1 MRVFIIINIFLCA
14 VLLEMGCSGNNSWQ
28 GFRNGQGLDKDGTT
42 QVDKMEEYKYHYKYP
57 HPSVT
62 TDNVIFGFDG
72 NTVKVLLIERGF
84 DPYKGYWAFPGGF
97 LEMQESAEEGARRE
111 LMEETGLDTTYVK
124 QFHTFSDPDRD
135 PRERVLTIAYY
146 SLVRMSE
153 VKGMDDAAQ
162 AKWFP
167 LNEVP
172 KLAFDHEEMWRIA
185 QEEIRKEMRL
195 NTKEWKELTKG
206 FTEEEVEKIKEWIEK
221 R

>member
-1 MRVFIIINIFLCA
+1 MKSFLIIFLCA
-14 VLLEMGCSGNNSWQ
+14 VLQGMVCSGHNVWQ
-28 GFRNGQGLDKDGTT
+28 GVWNGQEVCTDSAI
-42 QVDKMEEYKYHYKYP
+42 QYNNMEELKYHYKYP

-124 QFHTFSDPDRD
+124 QFHTFSTPDRD
-135 PRERVLTIAYY
+135 PRERVISIAYY

-195 NTKEWKELTKG
+195 NTKDWKEMTKG
-206 FTEEEVEKIKEWIEK
+206 FTEEEVEKIKEWIGK